1 MTQPLL
7 HPDHPLLVRI
17 RSEFIEMPG
26 LCLTE
31 SQASRLWNLD
41 PQTTGLALEMLVAAG
56 SLTRTEDGRFI
67 ATSMPVRNAW
77 TDGIVAD

>member
-1 MTQPLL
+1 M
-7 HPDHPLLVRI
+7 
-17 RSEFIEMPG
+17 EMPG

-56 SLTRTEDGRFI
+56 SLARTEDGRFI
-67 ATSMPVRNAW
+67 ATSMPVRNGW
-77 TDGIVAD
+77 TDGITVD